1 MRTRRDGNKSR
12 LRTTFSDGVAEW
24 DIHLPPN
31 RAFEIEELE
40 CEIREEIRIREQA
53 YRPLAEA

>member
-1 MRTRRDGNKSR
+1 MITRRDGNKSR
-12 LRTTFSDGVAEW
+12 LRTSFADGFAEW
-24 DIHLPPN
+24 DIYLPPN
-31 RAFEIEELE
+31 RTFELEELE